1 MVSRKVPVHRAPR
14 GGGGSAPRT
23 VSRPGVSADGKSA
36 FQSPYQPPP
45 RGSDLAGDVA
55 AMDPNAWQLV
65 HVAGVFWRVR
75 VPTPSALGLLA
86 EILETKGGAQVQTIN
101 MFLANHMHPDDLAV
115 MLDRMT
121 DPDDSFDASAYQELY
136 RATVTVGTARPF
148 SQSSPS
154 SGPPPIRGV
163 SSEPSWLS
171 AVWGTRSRR

>member
-14 GGGGSAPRT
+14 SGGGSSPRT

-36 FQSPYQPPP
+36 FQSPFQPPP

-65 HVAGVFWRVR
+65 HVADTFWRVR
-75 VPTPSALGLLA
+75 QPTPSALGLLA

-101 MFLANHMHPDDLAV
+101 MFLANHMHPDDLAS

-121 DPDDSFDASAYQELY
+121 DPDDSFGSTEYQELY

-148 SQSSPS
+148 SPSSPS
-154 SGPPPIRGV
+154 SAPPPIRGV

-171 AVWGTRSRR
+171 AVWGRPSRR